1 MSHHLLHPQHTLH
14 SHPAHSLQPA
24 ASAIFFPAGL
34 RSLLTG
40 LLSGALCLM
49 AGPLQAKV
57 SPQEAAQLGQQLTCM
72 GAEKAGTAAGVA
84 AYSGQ
89 WLGAAPGMTQTDKR
103 LPSDPY
109 AAEKP
114 LYTITATNLPQYAD
128 KLSEGQKAMFRKFPN
143 SFRMQVYPSHR
154 DFRYDDSICQVVA
167 KNAAEAELAADGLSV
182 INGYMGASPFPLPK
196 NGLELLWNAALPAMT
211 HVEYRDTDL
220 AIVYPNGN
228 ITWGAQKVWV
238 LARANDPQLRGS
250 PHEGLAVMARAA
262 TLLPEREK
270 GLMTRV
276 IDKFTMGK
284 EARLA
289 WQYLPATRRVRQA
302 PGFGFDMP
310 MASSAN
316 TLTIDD
322 ARIFNGSGERYDW
335 QLLGKREIYIP
346 YNNYRLEAA
355 SVGDNKYAA
364 LLSTHHP
371 NPDLV
376 RWELHRVWVLEA
388 RLKEGFRHL
397 YPRRVFYI
405 DEDSWLF
412 TMADTYDAQGR
423 IWKFNWINNVYQPGP
438 NVFNQFSAFYHDLNS
453 GIYTVYDLTQGKAH
467 GVVVDAPQAEYSKP
481 GFYSISNLK
490 GAGY

>member
-1 MSHHLLHPQHTLH
+1 M
-14 SHPAHSLQPA
+14 
-24 ASAIFFPAGL
+24 
-34 RSLLTG
+34 SLLPHPTMSLPA
-40 LLSGALCLM
+40 LLTSALATLLCLGS
-49 AGPLQAKV
+49 GPLQAKA
-57 SPQEAAQLGQQLTCM
+57 SPEEISQLGKQLTCI
-72 GAEKAGTAAGVA
+72 GAQKAGTPSGVA
-84 AYSGQ
+84 EYSGK
-89 WLGAAPGMTQTDKR
+89 WLGAAPGMQQEADR

-114 LYTITATNLPQYAD
+114 LYTITAANLAQYAD
-128 KLSEGQKAMFRKFPN
+128 KLSEGQKALFRKYPS
-143 SFRMQVYPSHR
+143 SFRMSVYPSHR
-154 DFRYDDSICQVVA
+154 DFRYDDAICQVIA
-167 KNAAEAELAADGLSV
+167 KNAANAELAADGLSV
-182 INGYMGASPFPLPK
+182 INGHMGASPFPLPK
-196 NGLELLWNAALPAMT
+196 NGQELLWNAALPAMT

-238 LARANDPQLRGS
+238 LARANDPQLRGQ

-289 WQYLPATRRVRQA
+289 WQYIPATRRVRQA

-335 QLLGKREIYIP
+335 KLLGKREIHIP
-346 YNNYRLEAA
+346 YNNYRLESR

-364 LLSTHHP
+364 LLTPNHE

-388 RLKEGFRHL
+388 RLKDGFRHL
-397 YPRRVFYI
+397 YPHRVFYI

-412 TMADTYDAQGR
+412 TMADTYDAQGN
-423 IWKFNWINNVYQPGP
+423 IWKFNWLNNVYQPGP
-438 NVFNQFSAFYHDLNS
+438 NVFNQFSAFYHDLSS
-453 GIYTVYDLTQGKAH
+453 GAYTVYDLSQGKPQ
-467 GVVVDAPQAEYSKP
+467 GMVVDAPKAEYSKP
-481 GFYSISNLK
+481 GFYSIDNLK
-490 GAGY
+490 VSGY